1 MPLPLVEPPGLPAAR
16 PVRKKITL
24 PALVAGGVQVNDH
37 VDEEKLLA
45 SMSIPAT
52 VLPEPAV
59 NVPAC
64 VETLLARRAVRI
76 YEKIA

>member
-1 MPLPLVEPPGLPAAR
+1 MPLVVVPGLPAVR
-16 PVRKKITL
+16 PVRKKVTL
-24 PALVAGGVQVNDH
+24 PALVAGGVH
-37 VDEEKLLA
+37 VKVHVEEVKLLA

-52 VLPEPAV
+52 VLPLPAV

-76 YEKIA
+76 NEKIA